1 MGDIACEK
9 DSSLQ
14 ELISVIIPVYKVE
27 KYLNQCI
34 ESVVAQSYRNLEI
47 ILVDDGSPDRCPEI
61 CDMWAKKDARVRVI
75 HKKNGG
81 VSDARNVGLDESRGE
96 YVLFVDSDDL
106 IAPELVEELYLC
118 CKENNVKLSMC
129 SILDFSGEKSLQKQ
143 THGRVSVLSA
153 RYVCEHFFDFGA
165 SSLCAKIYHCSLIK
179 NVRLVL
185 NRRIGEDA
193 TFNFPLFYGQ
203 KMVSYVHKP
212 MYFYRRYAESTTGSY
227 NVHFFDE
234 LLTFDDIL
242 SFCKKNG
249 DERIFN
255 SMVVEYYARILAH
268 ENNVKKCCNSNEDVL
283 NELKLKK
290 KNLFRMVSSITL
302 KLKLYVAGLAPRVFL
317 KLFFML
323 CRLHL
328 KQLRK

>member
-129 SILDFSGEKSLQKQ
+129 SVLDFTNENPLYKHKKGRISIFSGRLI
-143 THGRVSVLSA
+143 
-153 RYVCEHFFDFGA
+153 CERFFDFDA
-165 SSLCAKIYHCSLIK
+165 SGLLAKIYHRSLVE
-179 NVRLVL
+179 NVRFVL
-185 NRRIGEDA
+185 NRRVGEDVA
-193 TFNFPLFYGQ
+193 FNFPLFYEQ
-203 KMVSYVHKP
+203 KTVACIHKS
-212 MYFYRRYAESTTGSY
+212 MYFYRRYAESTMGSY
-227 NVHFFDE
+227 KLHLLDE
-234 LLTFDDIL
+234 LLTFEEIL
-242 SFCKKNG
+242 SFCKKNQ
-249 DERIFN
+249 EKRIYN
-255 SMVVEYYARILAH
+255 SMAMEYFARILAH
-268 ENNVKKCCNSNEDVL
+268 ESKVKKYLGSNKDVL
-283 NELKLKK
+283 NELKQKKEDLFKSISNVVLKAK
-290 KNLFRMVSSITL
+290 F
-302 KLKLYVAGLAPRVFL
+302 YVASLVPSLFL